1 MAAAES
7 KILVEKLDLFIRKYY
22 KNRMIKGL
30 LYTIALCVSM
40 FLLVVL
46 LEYIGRFSSVV
57 RGFLLLLFAATTI
70 ATLVYYIILPG
81 MKWMKLGATISN
93 EEAALIIGNHFSEIK
108 DKLLNT
114 LQLQQASRKENNEL
128 LLAAIAQKQKE
139 LSPIRFQNAVN
150 YRENRKYL
158 KFAIPPLAVLIVLL
172 FAAPSTI
179 TRPSKRIIQFT
190 QAEEAPFEF
199 IVASNL
205 AIPQNQDAVIDLT
218 LKGTEI
224 PERIFLVKDGQ
235 KILLE
240 KQDLLHHQIMIPH
253 VSESFDFQ
261 FLGGDF
267 QSQVFHLSVIP
278 QPKMSALSA
287 RVVYPKYLKKEE
299 ETLNQVGDLNVPEG
313 TLIEWFFT
321 CSNAQQLAIQVGSDL
336 QQVVLNDNE
345 GSYQVQALQS
355 FPISII
361 PQSSQAK
368 SPDSLSYFV
377 NVIPDQYPTITLID
391 KIDSTSVSQHL
402 LTGDIQDD
410 YGITALYFYSKI
422 PGQKW
427 EKKKLNVAENATS
440 DIYYLPWDVSQFTLN
455 PGDTLQY
462 YLEVWD
468 NDGVHGSKSTKTAV
482 QQFILPSLEE
492 LEEQSDEK
500 RDDLLDGLS
509 QAQKE
514 AQKIQQ
520 ALKDLEKRLLD
531 KKEADWQDK
540 KKLEDLLERQKK
552 LQEKMEELQKENAE
566 HQKSQENQM
575 ELPEELL
582 EKQRQLEKLFEQL
595 IDPETKKM
603 MEELKQMMEKVDKN
617 QLQQEMEKLRTNEE
631 DLEKELDRALEQFK
645 ELEVEQ
651 KMEKTIQ
658 ELKELAEKQE
668 QLSKDAEEGKK
679 DTEQLKKEQNEL
691 NKQFQDV
698 KDDLKKLEELN
709 KELEDPKDLPNT
721 EELQKEIQ
729 EEQQKSGEELQKNK
743 KSNASK
749 NQKKAAEKMEQMSQ
763 EMEASMDQEQQE
775 EHEEDMAALRQL
787 LENLVTLSFDQEKL
801 MNDFARLNTTDPNY
815 DKYGQRQRKIN
826 DDMKMVKDSL
836 FALSKRVSQLSAFI
850 NKEVAEVQSHMDES
864 LKWIP
869 ERQIPAARSEQ
880 QFVMTGLNNLALML
894 DESLQ
899 QMQQQQQQQQQQKKP
914 GKGKCNK
921 PGGSGKGKPKPSA
934 GQMKKMQESLSKQL
948 EQLKKEGKNQGQSKS
963 GNNPQL
969 SKELAGAAA
978 KQAAL
983 RKMMEDKAGELNQDG
998 SGAGNEMKQIAK
1010 EMEQI
1015 QKDIVNNN
1023 ISEETLR
1030 RQRDILTRLLK
1041 AENAERTQGEDDKRE
1056 SKEGEE
1062 FNNTPPPGLEE
1073 YMKKKTK
1080 EAELL
1085 QTIPPQLKPYY
1096 KNKANQYLMN
1106 QTP

>member
-1 MAAAES
+1 MAVAES

-22 KNRMIKGL
+22 KNRILKGF
-30 LYTIALCVSM
+30 LYTLALCVSL
-40 FLLVVL
+40 FLAIVL
-46 LEYIGRFSSVV
+46 LEYVGRFSSAI
-57 RGFLLLLFAATTI
+57 RGLLLLLFSLSAL
-70 ATLVYYIILPG
+70 ATLVYYIIIPG
-81 MKWMKLGATISN
+81 MKWLKLGKTISN
-93 EEAALIIGNHFSEIK
+93 EEAAAIIGLHFTEIK

-114 LQLQQASRKENNEL
+114 LQLQQAARKENNDL
-128 LLAAIAQKQKE
+128 LLAAIEQKQKE
-139 LSPIRFQNAVN
+139 LSPVPFQNAVN
-150 YRENRKYL
+150 YKENTRYL
-158 KFAIPPLAVLIVLL
+158 KYAIPPLAILIILL

-190 QAEEAPFEF
+190 KAEEAPFEF
-199 IVASNL
+199 IIQSSLAVA
-205 AIPQNQDAVIDLT
+205 QNTDATIQLE
-218 LKGTEI
+218 LQGNEI
-224 PERIFLVKDGQ
+224 PERIFLIKDGQ

-240 KQDLLHHQIMIPH
+240 KNDLLHHQITIPH
-253 VSESFDFQ
+253 VNTSFDFQ

-267 QSQVFHLSVIP
+267 QSQTYHLEVIP
-278 QPKMSALSA
+278 QPKMSGLAA
-287 RVVYPKYLKKEE
+287 HIVYPQYLNKTEE
-299 ETLNQVGDLNVPEG
+299 FLNQAGDLVVPEG
-313 TLIEWFFT
+313 SVIEWSFT
-321 CSNAQQLAIQVGSDL
+321 CSNAEELSLQIMGNRQVIA
-336 QQVVLNDNE
+336 LNNNE
-345 GSYQVQALQS
+345 GKYQVQALQS
-355 FPISII
+355 FPLSVV
-361 PQSSQAK
+361 PNSSRAK
-368 SPDSLSYFV
+368 SPDSLNYFI

-391 KIDSTSVSQHL
+391 KVDSNAANL
-402 LTGDIQDD
+402 NILTGDIQDD
-410 YGITALYFYSKI
+410 YGISALYFHSKT
-422 PGQKW
+422 PGQIW
-427 EKKKLNVAENATS
+427 EKKKLTTGENVIS
-440 DIYYLPWDVSQFTLN
+440 DIYYVPWDISQYTLN

-462 YLEVWD
+462 YFEVWD
-468 NDGVHGSKSTKTAV
+468 NDGVHGAKSSKTAV
-482 QQFILPSLEE
+482 QTFVLPSNEALEE
-492 LEEQSDEK
+492 KSDEQ
-500 RDDLLDGLS
+500 RDDLLNGLS

-520 ALKDLEKRLLD
+520 ALKDLEKKMLD

-540 KKLEDLLERQKK
+540 KKLEELLDRQKK
-552 LQEKMEELQKENAE
+552 LQDKIENLQKENLE
-566 HQKSQENQM
+566 HQKNQENQM
-575 ELPEELL
+575 EIPEELL
-582 EKQRQLEKLFEQL
+582 EKQMQLEKLFEQL

-603 MEELKQMMEKVDKN
+603 MEELKKMMENVDKN

-631 DLEKELDRALEQFK
+631 DLEKELDRTLEQFK

-668 QLSKDAEEGKK
+668 QLSKEAEEGKK
-679 DTEQLKKEQNEL
+679 DAEQLNKEQEQL
-691 NKQFQDV
+691 NKEFEDV

-709 KELEDPKDLPNT
+709 NQLEDPKELPNT

-729 EEQQKSGEELQKNK
+729 EEQQKSSSELQKNK

-749 NQKKAAEKMEQMSQ
+749 NQKKAAEKMQEMSQ
-763 EMEASMDQEQQE
+763 EMESSMSKEQE
-775 EHEEDMAALRQL
+775 EEQEEDMAALRQL

-801 MNDFARLNTTDPNY
+801 MNDFGKLNTTDPNY

-836 FALSKRVSQLSAFI
+836 FALSKRVAQLSAFI
-850 NKEVAEVQSHMDES
+850 NKEVGEVQGHMDEA

-948 EQLKKEGKNQGQSKS
+948 EELKKQGKNQGQNKS

-998 SGAGNEMKQIAK
+998 SGAGNELKQIAK

-1023 ISEETLR
+1023 ITEETLR
-1030 RQRDILTRLLK
+1030 RQKDILTRLLK
-1041 AENAERTQGEDDKRE
+1041 AENAERTQGEEEKRE

-1062 FNNTPPPGLEE
+1062 MNDTPPPGLEE
-1073 YMKKKTK
+1073 YMKKKSK

-1096 KNKANQYLMN
+1096 KSKANQYLLHQN
-1106 QTP
+1106 P

>member
-1 MAAAES
+1 MATLES
-7 KILVEKLDLFIRKYY
+7 EILVEKLDLFIRKFY
-22 KNRMIKGL
+22 KNRILKGV
-30 LYTIALCVSM
+30 LYTLALGVSL
-40 FLLVVL
+40 FLLIVL
-46 LEYIGRFSSVV
+46 LEYIGRFNSSI
-57 RGFLLLLFAATTI
+57 RGFLLLFFAVSI
-70 ATLVYYIILPG
+70 LSILLYYILLPG
-81 MKWMKLGATISN
+81 LKWLKLGKTISN
-93 EEAALIIGNHFSEIK
+93 ETAANIIGNHFPEIK

-114 LQLQQASRKENNEL
+114 LQLQQVAQKENNEL
-128 LLAAIAQKQKE
+128 LIAAIEQKQQE
-139 LSPIRFQNAVN
+139 LSPIPFQNAVN
-150 YRENRKYL
+150 YKENTRYL
-158 KFAIPPLAVLIVLL
+158 KYAVPPIAILLVLL

-199 IVASNL
+199 IVTSNL
-205 AIPQNQDAVIDLT
+205 TVTQNSDAQIELE
-218 LKGTEI
+218 LKGNEI
-224 PERIFLVKDGQ
+224 PEHIFLLKDGQ
-235 KILLE
+235 KIMLE
-240 KQDLLHHQIMIPH
+240 KEDLLHHKMIMPH

-267 QSQVFHLSVIP
+267 QSQIFHLSVIP
-278 QPKMSALSA
+278 EPKMSGLSA
-287 RVVYPKYLKKEE
+287 RLIYPSYLHKEE
-299 ETLNQVGDLNVPEG
+299 EQLNQVGDLTIPEG
-313 TLIEWFFT
+313 TIIQWAFQ
-321 CSNAQQLAIQVGSDL
+321 CANANELSLHLNGTHQRVE
-336 QQVVLNDNE
+336 LNDNR
-345 GSYQVQALQS
+345 GDYQTQAYQS
-355 FPISII
+355 FPFSIV
-361 PQSSQAK
+361 PKSNQAK

-377 NVIPDQYPTITLID
+377 TVIPDQYPLISLVD
-391 KIDSTSVSQHL
+391 QTDSLNINQHL

-410 YGITALYFYSKI
+410 YGISALYFYSKT
-422 PGQKW
+422 PGKGW
-427 EKKKLNVAENATS
+427 EKKSLGISENTTS
-440 DIYYLPWDVSQFTLN
+440 DVYYLPWDVSQFKLN

-468 NDGVHGSKSTKTAV
+468 NDGVHGAKSSKTSV
-482 QQFILPSLEE
+482 QKLVVPSLEE
-492 LEEQSDEK
+492 LEQKSDEQ
-500 RDDLLDGLS
+500 RDDLLNGLS
-509 QAQKE
+509 QSQKE

-520 ALKDLEKRLLD
+520 ALKDLEKKLLD

-540 KKLEDLLERQKK
+540 KKLDELLDRQKK
-552 LQEKMEELQKENAE
+552 LQEKIEELKKENLE

-575 ELPEELL
+575 QLPEELL
-582 EKQRQLEKLFEQL
+582 EKQKQLDKLFEQL
-595 IDPETKKM
+595 IDPETKRM
-603 MEELKQMMEKVDKN
+603 MEELKKMMENIDKN
-617 QLQQEMEKLRTNEE
+617 ELQQEMEKMRMNEE
-631 DLEKELDRALEQFK
+631 DLEKELDRTLEQFK

-651 KMEKTIQ
+651 KLEKTLQ
-658 ELKELAEKQE
+658 ELKELSEKQE
-668 QLSKDAEEGKK
+668 QLAKEAEEGKK
-679 DTEQLKKEQNEL
+679 DAEQLKKEQEQL
-691 NKQFQDV
+691 NKEFQDV

-709 KELEDPKDLPNT
+709 KQLEEPKDLPNT

-729 EEQQKSGEELQKNK
+729 EEQQKSSSELQKNK
-743 KSNASK
+743 KENASK

-763 EMEASMDQEQQE
+763 EMESAMEKEQE
-775 EHEEDMAALRQL
+775 EEQEEDMASLRQL
-787 LENLVTLSFDQEKL
+787 LENLVSLSFDQEKL
-801 MNDFARLNTTDPNY
+801 MNDFAKLNTTDPNY

-836 FALSKRVSQLSAFI
+836 FALSKRVNELSAFI
-850 NKEVAEVQSHMDES
+850 NKEVAEVQSHMDEA

-869 ERQIPAARSEQ
+869 ERQIPATRSEQ

-894 DESLQ
+894 EESLQ
-899 QMQQQQQQQQQQKKP
+899 QMQQQQQQQQQQKKS

-921 PGGSGKGKPKPSA
+921 PGGKGKGKPKPSA

-948 EQLKKEGKNQGQSKS
+948 EELKKQGKNQGQNKS

-998 SGAGNEMKQIAK
+998 SGAGNELKQIAK

-1023 ISEETLR
+1023 ITEETLR

-1041 AENAERTQGEDDKRE
+1041 AENAERTQGEEEKRE
-1056 SKEGEE
+1056 SQEGED
-1062 FNNTPPPGLEE
+1062 FNNTPPRGLEE

-1106 QTP
+1106 QNP